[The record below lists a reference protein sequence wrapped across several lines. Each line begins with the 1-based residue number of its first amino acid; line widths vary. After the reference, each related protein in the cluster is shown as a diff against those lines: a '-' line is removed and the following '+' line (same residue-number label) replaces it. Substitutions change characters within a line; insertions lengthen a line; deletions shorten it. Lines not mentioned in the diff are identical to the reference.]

1 MVNNREVWSAAVA
14 KGQTQ
19 LSYWTTTSLHKKIKL
34 YIVEKKNKK
43 KDRDFLNGAVV
54 KNLCAPHAGMQ
65 RWGFNPW
72 SRN

>member
-34 YIVEKKNKK
+34 YIVEKKK
-43 KDRDFLNGAVV
+43 
-54 KNLCAPHAGMQ
+54 
-65 RWGFNPW
+65 
-72 SRN
+72 